1 MGPLGGQA
9 DIFTRAPGNPSYS
22 PLRTIMLVTWKDE
35 KSARILKS
43 FSELRQVIDSG
54 PVSIK
59 SAGFVVNMPFLTWPG
74 GKR

>member
-9 DIFTRAPGNPSYS
+9 DIFTNAPGDPSYS
-22 PLRTIMLVTWKDE
+22 PLRTVMLVTWKDE

-43 FSELRQVIDSG
+43 FSELQKVIDG
-54 PVSIK
+54 GAASIK
-59 SAGFVVNMPFLTWPG
+59 SAGVVVNMPFLKWPG